1 MAIKEPLMIKTA
13 ESVASVSIQPQVGDA
28 YKVIKVM
35 IDPGTANHAYFNIDK
50 TTVGYFRLSG
60 TQGNDLS
67 EPSKTGVVTNTLST
81 MIDLGIFRPYPVAT
95 GETFSVKAD
104 TGVFTRVVIL
114 YQEYDEA
121 DVKNTDPNGSAA
133 TEYDTIIYGQP
144 TTITTDTYSQYKTC
158 TSPDE
163 FPKFPFEEV
172 VPAKTAI
179 TLHGLELYAVGKTAT
194 SGADEAITKY
204 LKFQRDRI
212 VLFDDDKNGLAYIG
226 SPPAT
231 DSTVT
236 SAGQLID
243 VSKTNNNPGVYLFDN
258 PLIFNEGEDLDIYTY
273 IANVSGSGTLA
284 PSDVELGLLVT
295 VKGS

>member
-1 MAIKEPLMIKTA
+1 MAMKEPLMIKTV

-35 IDPGTANHAYFNIDK
+35 IAPGTANHAYFNIDK

-67 EPSKTGVVTNTLST
+67 EPSASGVVNNTLAT
-81 MIDLGIFRPYPVAT
+81 LIDLGIFRPYPVAS
-95 GETFSVKAD
+95 GEQFSVKAD
-104 TGVFTRVVIL
+104 TGTFDRVVIL

-133 TEYDTIIYGQP
+133 TEYDAIIYGQP
-144 TTITTDTYSQYKTC
+144 STISTDTYSQYDKC

-163 FPKFPFEEV
+163 FPKFPFSEV

-179 TLHGLELYAVGKTAT
+179 TLHGLELYAVGKTAN
-194 SGADEAITKY
+194 SAADKAVTKF

-212 VLFDDDKNGLAYIG
+212 VLFDDDKNGLAYVG
-226 SPPAT
+226 SAPASDGT
-231 DSTVT
+231 TT
-236 SAGQLID
+236 TAGQLVDIG
-243 VSKTNNNPGVYLFDN
+243 KTNNDPALYLFDE
-258 PLIFNEGEDLDIYTY
+258 PLIFNEGEDLDLYTY
-273 IANVSGSGTLA
+273 ISNVSGSGTLA
-284 PSDVELGLLVT
+284 VTDVELGLLVT
-295 VKGS
+295 VKGT